1 MMITVNGQQREIAD
15 GQSLMELLNE
25 MKLDPQCLAIERNRV
40 IVERE
45 TFEKVLIETGDQLE
59 IIQFVGGG

>member
-1 MMITVNGQQREIAD
+1 MMITVNGRQREIAD
-15 GQSLMELLNE
+15 GQTLTQLLNE

-45 TFEKVLIETGDQLE
+45 TFETTLIEAGDQLE